1 MQSPNY
7 LLMESFYVFEKKKT
21 FRTLNIEIF
30 HSGKEISDE

>member
-7 LLMESFYVFEKKKT
+7 LLMESFYVFEKTT